1 MATPLLDFLTGR
13 AKQALPILKGAAAR
27 GLSATAA
34 LALLVPEHLTFNRQ
48 RMLDVYAALQPAVAP
63 ERAFRL
69 VGQNAPLPYE
79 LHNNPPQQMA
89 HNFEYVV
96 EAVDEFAEP
105 LGYLTVSSAVPL
117 AGNEVRARA
126 VQLFESQP
134 EEYLEDPLKQIGA
147 ISVVEANAN
156 RN

>member
-13 AKQALPILKGAAAR
+13 AKQALPTLKGAAAR
-27 GLSATAA
+27 GLSPTAA
-34 LALLVPEHLTFNRQ
+34 LAELVPLNLTFNRQ

-69 VGQNAPLPYE
+69 AGQNVPLPYE
-79 LHNNPPQQMA
+79 LHNNPPQQMI

-96 EAVDEFAEP
+96 EAVDEFSNP
-105 LGYLTVSSAVPL
+105 LGYLTVTSAVPL
-117 AGNEVRARA
+117 SGNEIRAQA
-126 VQLFESQP
+126 GELFATQAD
-134 EEYLEDPLKQIGA
+134 EYLEEPGKKIDAVSI
-147 ISVVEANAN
+147 VEANAN